1 MTEVEFLKV
10 LGSSAELQITAE
22 ELLQRLLAIAK
33 NPECYS
39 DEDAQHIAESLR
51 SVIAQH
57 VLICGYLGMSFNSLV
72 CETVSELASNQPELY
87 DEFVAK
93 SVL

>member
-39 DEDAQHIAESLR
+39 DEDTQHVAENLR
-51 SVIAQH
+51 SAIAQ
-57 VLICGYLGMSFNSLV
+57 LILMAGYLDTSFNDLV
-72 CETVSELASNQPELY
+72 CETVSEFASNQPDLY